1 MADTTLICAM
11 RVARACLDDHDEREY
26 LASRGNRGF
35 RPNRSAAPRYQHDI
49 CHPRVVECVSHAE
62 RPEPVAR
69 SRAVPNT

>member
-35 RPNRSAAPRYQHDI
+35 RPNRSASPGYQHDI
-49 CHPRVVECVSHAE
+49 RDPRVVECVSHAE
-62 RPEPVAR
+62 RSEPVAR